1 MSQQVKRFGLF
12 IGFLAIFSLIFNIT
26 TMSALVGQGKV
37 THRVV
42 QVKEVVLLTDPQR
55 INLLIDELL
64 TPKSAQC
71 FRQIIKHE
79 SHFNPKAKN
88 PSSSAKGVGQLL
100 STTYQNLGMKHS
112 SDGMAQTVAAL
123 AYISRHYGGKNATCT
138 AWAHWQ
144 KNQWF

>member
-1 MSQQVKRFGLF
+1 MV
-12 IGFLAIFSLIFNIT
+12 FNIT
-26 TMSALVGQGKV
+26 TLSALVAQGKV

-64 TPKSAQC
+64 TPKSARC
-71 FRQIIKHE
+71 FRQILKHE

-88 PSSSAKGVGQLL
+88 PTSTAKGVGQLL
-100 STTYQNLGMKHS
+100 DTTYANLGMKHS

-123 AYISRHYGGKNATCT
+123 AYIGRHYGGKNATCS
-138 AWAHWQ
+138 AWTHWQ
-144 KNQWF
+144 RNQWF

>member
-1 MSQQVKRFGLF
+1 MSTQAKRFGMF
-12 IGFLAIFSLIFNIT
+12 IGSLAIFSMIFNIT
-26 TMSALVGQGKV
+26 TLSTLVGQQKV

-71 FRQIIKHE
+71 FRQILKHE

-88 PSSSAKGVGQLL
+88 PTTTAKGVGQLL
-100 STTYQNLGMKHS
+100 DTTYANLGMKHS
-112 SDGMAQTVAAL
+112 KDGMAQTVAAL
-123 AYISRHYGGKNATCT
+123 AYIGRHYGGKNATCS
-138 AWAHWQ
+138 AWQAWQ
-144 KNQWF
+144 RQKWF